1 MGITAG
7 PTFTTD
13 SGLVIGYL
21 YLSIHSLRCV
31 VTQDGDLQ
39 FIFLIKGYKS
49 REDKK
54 LGRSDIS
61 LPQNLC
67 SFDTF
72 IQVSDVSNLFDIAYR
87 MVKSRWAVVG
97 YDVNDIFEA
106 TQAGYV
112 EPTPAPVEPTPAE
125 PTPAEPTPAEPT
137 PALVVVEPVA
147 EITE

>member
-7 PTFTTD
+7 PSFTTD

-39 FIFLIKGYKS
+39 LIFLIKAYKS

-54 LGRSDIS
+54 MGRSDIP

-67 SFDTF
+67 SYDTF
-72 IQVSDVSNLFDIAYR
+72 IKVPDVSNLFDIAYK
-87 MVKSRWAVVG
+87 MVRSHWAFVG
-97 YDVNDIFEA
+97 YDVNNIFEA

-112 EPTPAPVEPTPAE
+112 EPVLIVEPVTEPVTEPTPITE
-125 PTPAEPTPAEPT
+125 PTEPATEPDA
-137 PALVVVEPVA
+137 PVA
-147 EITE
+147 EITQ